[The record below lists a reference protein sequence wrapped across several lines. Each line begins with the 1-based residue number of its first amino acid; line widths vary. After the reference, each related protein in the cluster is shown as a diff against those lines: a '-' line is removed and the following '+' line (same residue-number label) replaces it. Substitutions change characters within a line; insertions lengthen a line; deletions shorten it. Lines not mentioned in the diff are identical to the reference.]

1 MPLKRLRTRLSI
13 PLGLRH
19 AASTHLKRSLWW
31 RMKRLVPANRHAR
44 QHSRSEKSHRR
55 LEIRHLGGRR
65 CEGLVR
71 WSGGSIGGKRGL
83 EERTLLHDRDV
94 LLGGN
99 HLCGLLERRV
109 IGDMK
114 IIMTAKRVVF
124 TLTVLLS
131 GDGRIRRRHGR
142 DLPWEKFQNLVE
154 LVGLGL
160 CENC

>member
-1 MPLKRLRTRLSI
+1 MLVNIRALKNPIVDSKVRY
-13 PLGLRH
+13 LG
-19 AASTHLKRSLWW
+19 
-31 RMKRLVPANRHAR
+31 V
-44 QHSRSEKSHRR
+44 
-55 LEIRHLGGRR
+55 R

-71 WSGGSIGGKRGL
+71 WFGRSIGGERGL
-83 EERTLLHDRDV
+83 EGRTLLHDRDV

-99 HLCGLLERRV
+99 HLCGLLEWRV
-109 IGDMK
+109 IGNMEL
-114 IIMTAKRVVF
+114 IMAAKRVVF

-131 GDGRIRRRHGR
+131 GDGRIWRRHGR